1 MVVVVVKCALPCR
14 WTPLEVLNVLH
25 FQFTGTRLVVRVD
38 VRHERVPG
46 AIDPFADYAPVL
58 LLAFRV
64 LVGNVA
70 LQGRL

>member
-1 MVVVVVKCALPCR
+1 MSY
-14 WTPLEVLNVLH
+14 LEVLNVLH
-25 FQFTGTRLVVRVD
+25 VHFAGTRLVIGVD
-38 VRHERVPG
+38 VRHERVSR

-64 LVGNVA
+64 LVGNVP

>member
-1 MVVVVVKCALPCR
+1 MCSVCLSYSALGVC
-14 WTPLEVLNVLH
+14 LEVLNVLH
-25 FQFTGTRLVVRVD
+25 FEFAGTRLVVRVD
-38 VRHERVPG
+38 VRHEGVAG

-64 LVGNVA
+64 LIGDVA